1 LVVMGLLAIDT
12 DDRPWIADAR
22 CARWRDLPWT
32 ADSRPTFD
40 EMRQMAAVCETC
52 PVIVDCAVHGL
63 TQPGGFYA
71 GVWLPWRTSGAEND
85 DTRMIRAAGRRA
97 LRKMNESKP
106 RS

>member
-1 LVVMGLLAIDT
+1 MGLLAIDT

-32 ADSRPTFD
+32 ADIRPSPM
-40 EMRQMAAVCETC
+40 EVELMAAVCEDC
-52 PVIVDCAVHGL
+52 PVIASCAVHGL

-71 GVWLPWRTSGAEND
+71 GVWLPWRTTSKEND
-85 DTRMIRAAGRRA
+85 DIRSIRMAGRRA
-97 LRKMNESKP
+97 LRRMNESKP

>member
-1 LVVMGLLAIDT
+1 MGLLAEWLEPDV
-12 DDRPWIADAR
+12 DPWVRKAL
-22 CARWRDLPWT
+22 CARRRDLPWT
-32 ADSRPTFD
+32 ADIRPTFM
-40 EMRQMAAVCETC
+40 EMQQMAAVCVDC
-52 PVIVDCAVHGL
+52 PVMAQCAARGL
-63 TQPGGFYA
+63 TEPGGFYA